1 MIVADAL
8 SNWIALSFHLLVA
21 DASSTVT
28 LSTRKICLVNCFLIG
43 FSALFSVPLPEKRIF
58 SPPFEAKQFFLSIY
72 FLLGVLLMETK
83 SECFGNG
90 EANKKKIHI
99 VSSIH
104 FLVILFSKNNT
115 CICLT

>member
-28 LSTRKICLVNCFLIG
+28 LSTRKIYLVNCFLIG

-58 SPPFEAKQFFLSIY
+58 SPPFEAVFPFDI
-72 FLLGVLLMETK
+72 FPPWG
-83 SECFGNG
+83 FINGNQVRVFR
-90 EANKKKIHI
+90 ERR
-99 VSSIH
+99 
-104 FLVILFSKNNT
+104 SK
-115 CICLT
+115 